1 MKEGLSYLFLLLTLS
16 CLLFWTLANHFGTNT
31 YVLDYLL
38 AMIVTHLILEKNPWL
53 AELLYKKHKKNEV
66 SLDDRLTDEGYDEFD
81 HSKVTSIRKK
91 NKGDKRFNE
100 FVQNVQVGEKFDIHY
115 NKNRYLIRQTK
126 NGYILTREM
135 DGYTQ
140 VFKTV
145 DDLFRKG
152 KIDNK
157 YVKDIIDQV
166 N

>member
-1 MKEGLSYLFLLLTLS
+1 MKEGISYLFLLLTLS
-16 CLLFWTLANHFGTNT
+16 YLLFWTLANHFGTNT

-53 AELLYKKHKKNEV
+53 PELLYKKPKKEQEIFDGISNEEY
-66 SLDDRLTDEGYDEFD
+66 EGIN

-91 NKGDKRFNE
+91 DKSNVRYNE
-100 FVQNVQVGEKFDIHY
+100 FVHNVQVGERFDIHY